1 MNLINRRR
9 NSMWLYTVGFL
20 LLLCVPLSQIAW
32 TAQVDAGD
40 QPRILLFSKTEGFRH
55 GSIPDAIAAIEALG
69 AEYDFLVDKTE
80 ESAFFTDANLAPYD
94 AIVWLMTT
102 GDVLNDAEQAAFERY
117 IRAGGGYVGVHSASD
132 TEYDWPWYGDLMGAF
147 FQNHPQIQTATIN
160 VEDSDHGSTAHLG
173 TTWVR
178 NDEWYNYRSNPRSS
192 TNVLLTLDEST
203 YEGGEMG
210 DHPIAWYH
218 EFDGGR
224 AWYTG
229 GGHTA
234 ASYSEPDFV
243 QHLLGGIEYAAGI
256 SNVTPTP
263 SPTEMST
270 ATPASTPSSTPL
282 PTLSPEPSAE
292 PTSAPLPCHQ
302 ASNGGTVVTPTHRC
316 SFLPFIW

>member
-1 MNLINRRR
+1 MNLINNRSSRIR
-9 NSMWLYTVGFL
+9 LCTVGFL
-20 LLLCVPLSQIAW
+20 LFLFGLLLQIAW
-32 TAQVDAGD
+32 TSAVDAGD

-69 AEYDFLVDKTE
+69 GEHDFFVDKTE

-94 AIVWLMTT
+94 AVVWLMTT

-117 IRAGGGYVGVHSASD
+117 IRAGGGYVGIHSASD

-147 FQNHPQIQTATIN
+147 FQNHPSIQTATIN
-160 VEDSDHGSTAHLG
+160 VEDSDHVSTKHLEA
-173 TTWVR
+173 TWVR
-178 NDEWYNYRSNPRSS
+178 NDEWYNYRSNPRTT
-192 TNVLLTLDEST
+192 TNVLLSLDEST

-234 ASYSEPDFV
+234 SSYSEPDFV
-243 QHLLGGIEYAAGI
+243 HHLLGGIQYGAGI
-256 SNVTPTP
+256 SSVTPTP
-263 SPTEMST
+263 SATVVST
-270 ATPASTPSSTPL
+270 ATPASTPS
-282 PTLSPEPSAE
+282 PTLSPEPSRE
-292 PTSAPLPCHQ
+292 PSRTPLPCFRET
-302 ASNGGTVVTPTHRC
+302 NGGTSIPLTNQC